1 MGVIN
6 PVPYS
11 ACRSASSSASAAHL
25 RFDRSLA
32 QRAHWHTKKYAVSS
46 LVRRSSVGL
55 VASMYEMKS
64 SLPLGT
70 ATRVVTSCDA
80 GPNRDAGL
88 GGIGQQRRAG
98 GRFERL
104 FAVVFR

>member
-1 MGVIN
+1 MGK
-6 PVPYS
+6 PVSYS

-25 RFDRSLA
+25 RFDRSLV

-64 SLPLGT
+64 SCPAGT
-70 ATRVVTSCDA
+70 AIRVVTSCVA
-80 GPNRDAGL
+80 RPKRDADL
-88 GGIGQQRRAG
+88 GGIGQ
-98 GRFERL
+98 
-104 FAVVFR
+104 